1 MNAPIFLNLD
11 LDIES
16 EKNLEPLAVH
26 LDKCA
31 SLLHSGEYDGF
42 FRITVESR
50 IGGHSGVGAEECT
63 EELLNT
69 IESLPG
75 HLHALFSG
83 SRVRTFDYGFESGS
97 GSKPCIAELPAS
109 QLARISKL
117 GIGIRVTIYQ
127 DHEEAGKIDA

>member
-16 EKNLEPLAVH
+16 DKNLEPLAAH

-31 SLLHSGEYDGF
+31 SLLHSGENEGLF
-42 FRITVESR
+42 CLTAEPT
-50 IGGHSGVGAEECT
+50 IGGHLGVSVEACT

-75 HLHALFSG
+75 HLHALFSS

-97 GSKPCIAELPAS
+97 GSKPCIAELPSS

-117 GIGIRVTIYQ
+117 GISIRVTIYQ
-127 DHEEAGKIDA
+127 NHEEAGKIDA